1 MKATSCVICF
11 GVRNTLATTVI
22 CLLLLLLSRPAHVLG
37 GILTFG
43 PCLFQYLEPCT
54 NKTIQFYLFTSNRP
68 SDAPVLM
75 DSERPVMPSNMNP
88 AHSMKLLVHGY
99 AGNLDFNATK
109 SIRQGG
115 FLENWLK
122 DLN

>member
-1 MKATSCVICF
+1 MKATVDVICF

-22 CLLLLLLSRPAHVLG
+22 CLLLVLAYVPSSAVG

-43 PCLFQYLEPCT
+43 PCLLQYLEPCT
-54 NKTIQFYLFTSNRP
+54 NKTIQFYLFTSGA

-75 DSERPVMPSNMNP
+75 DSERPVMPTTVNP
-88 AHSMKLLVHGY
+88 AHQHMKLLVHGY

-109 SIRQGG
+109 SIRQGE
-115 FLENWLK
+115 FLEL
-122 DLN
+122 D